1 MIRRL
6 IIVIMFFIF
15 VRGNIGFAQNNFS
28 FDFDFA
34 QFGYDSTANYVEF
47 YYSYQQDQL
56 TLKRSDSALTV
67 TGKLS
72 ILLVNAETGEVII
85 DRNWLVN
92 NRIVDTTMLA
102 TTSLVG
108 VVGFAIPAGS
118 YDCTITGS
126 DAVDSTKSKTLKEAF
141 TITPFLTNGYAV
153 SFIQLA
159 SNIKNENVNKNS
171 IFYKNTLEVM
181 PNPTTVYSA
190 SSPVLFY
197 YSEIYNLKN
206 DSISAP
212 LLLRKEVYSSQRRLI
227 YSKEK
232 YLGRDQNAIVE
243 VGVIT
248 LKEFPTDAYT
258 LVISLIDTALSK
270 GVASSKKFY
279 LFNPGVKDS
288 LIGIDVF
295 AGYIGSEFGV
305 FSETE
310 CDELFDKSKYISTS
324 SEITQYER
332 LDSLNSKREFLYEF
346 WKRRDTDPTTELNE
360 FKEEYKNRL
369 EFVKV
374 RFKAFNKPGYKTDRG
389 RIYLT
394 YGEPDQVDRYPNET
408 NMKPYEIWYYNSIEG
423 GVVFIFGDLTGF
435 SDYELL
441 SSTKRGEMQDDS
453 WTRRLITN

>member
-1 MIRRL
+1 
-6 IIVIMFFIF
+6 
-15 VRGNIGFAQNNFS
+15 
-28 FDFDFA
+28 
-34 QFGYDSTANYVEF
+34 
-47 YYSYQQDQL
+47 
-56 TLKRSDSALTV
+56 
-67 TGKLS
+67 
-72 ILLVNAETGEVII
+72 
-85 DRNWLVN
+85 
-92 NRIVDTTMLA
+92 
-102 TTSLVG
+102 
-108 VVGFAIPAGS
+108 
-118 YDCTITGS
+118 
-126 DAVDSTKSKTLKEAF
+126 
-141 TITPFLTNGYAV
+141 
-153 SFIQLA
+153 
-159 SNIKNENVNKNS
+159 
-171 IFYKNTLEVM
+171 
-181 PNPTTVYSA
+181 
-190 SSPVLFY
+190 
-197 YSEIYNLKN
+197 
-206 DSISAP
+206 
-212 LLLRKEVYSSQRRLI
+212 
-227 YSKEK
+227 
-232 YLGRDQNAIVE
+232 
-243 VGVIT
+243 VIT

-258 LVISLIDTALSK
+258 LVISLIDTALNK